1 MKLKTILLAGLFFSS
16 TAAMADGMSC
26 FVDTSQMDS
35 FTPTHCGAIIYGA
48 TQATAVF
55 KIDPL
60 PANYYID
67 WHNPGCAAN
76 ATMCTTVISSS
87 ASQSYKATAT
97 VIDLDA
103 GTVTDVWATAH
114 FEDGR

>member
-26 FVDTSQMDS
+26 YVDTPGSDS
-35 FTPTHCGAIIYGA
+35 YTPTHCFAMIYGA
-48 TQATAVF
+48 SQATAVF

-76 ATMCTTVISSS
+76 STVCTAVINVM
-87 ASQSYKATAT
+87 QTYKATAT
-97 VIDLDA
+97 VIDLDN
-103 GTVTDVWATAH
+103 GTTTDVWATAH